1 MKKIVII
8 IAIII
13 GILAM
18 KKDTLPEDTIRFR
31 IIANSNN
38 VEDQETKKKIV
49 KSMEKELQNRN
60 AKTKE
65 EEEKYIKE
73 MIPTFENRIS
83 NEIGTPFQIHYG
95 ENYFPEKEYQGKTY
109 EAGMYESLV
118 ITLGEGRG
126 DNFWCIL
133 FPPLCM
139 IEEEEPVE
147 YKSWIKEA
155 ISKLF

>member
-1 MKKIVII
+1 MPK
-8 IAIII
+8 
-13 GILAM
+13 
-18 KKDTLPEDTIRFR
+18 P
-31 IIANSNN
+31 
-38 VEDQETKKKIV
+38 
-49 KSMEKELQNRN
+49 
-60 AKTKE
+60 
-65 EEEKYIKE
+65 KYIKE